1 MRADVPFVGRWGLK
15 LALEDLRRVI
25 LKARAGGK
33 RSVILGGHS
42 LGASTTVA
50 YASWDFRGRP
60 GYRDIDGMVLID
72 GGLLGSFD
80 EASLAEA
87 QTALAEIAQGKVF
100 DDLLGFGIPEIT
112 GILAELA
119 ALYARKL
126 PDAASP
132 IQASPLIPPQFKPAF
147 GVTNEGALGFAFDK
161 DTSPEA
167 FSLIRINAGR
177 LAASGNPRPWQDGE
191 LTPIQRFAGAFGSER
206 PNAIEWYF
214 PRRLR
219 LDVDAM
225 SPLKRTAVTRLL
237 GLRPFHASRIN
248 VPLYA
253 FETDL
258 TNGNVSKG
266 ARALVKRSRIRRA
279 RIYTD
284 ERQSHLDPL
293 VAAPSRN
300 SFLKTV
306 VKFLKVKAR

>member
-1 MRADVPFVGRWGLK
+1 
-15 LALEDLRRVI
+15 
-25 LKARAGGK
+25 
-33 RSVILGGHS
+33 
-42 LGASTTVA
+42 
-50 YASWDFRGRP
+50 
-60 GYRDIDGMVLID
+60 MVLID

-177 LAASGNPRPWQDGE
+177 LATSGNPAPVAGRGDHADPAVRRGLRQRAPQRNRVVFPPPPSPRRGRDEPAQAHRGHPAAGPAAVPRVADQRAAVCLRDRLDERHTSPRARGRSSGGRGSGGRGSTPTSARATSTRWWLRRLATASSRPW
-191 LTPIQRFAGAFGSER
+191 
-206 PNAIEWYF
+206 
-214 PRRLR
+214 
-219 LDVDAM
+219 
-225 SPLKRTAVTRLL
+225 
-237 GLRPFHASRIN
+237 
-248 VPLYA
+248 
-253 FETDL
+253 
-258 TNGNVSKG
+258 
-266 ARALVKRSRIRRA
+266 
-279 RIYTD
+279 
-284 ERQSHLDPL
+284 
-293 VAAPSRN
+293 
-300 SFLKTV
+300 
-306 VKFLKVKAR
+306 